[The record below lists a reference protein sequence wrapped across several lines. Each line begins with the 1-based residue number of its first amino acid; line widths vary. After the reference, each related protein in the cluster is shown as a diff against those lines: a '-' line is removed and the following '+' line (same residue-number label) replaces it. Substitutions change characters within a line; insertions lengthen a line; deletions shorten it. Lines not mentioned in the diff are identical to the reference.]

1 LSTQPTCTQ
10 FVGFFYFDLQKRRSQ
25 YRSINQSLALS
36 CCHCSVAAS
45 SNNNVIDTKSIISA
59 KINGDVDRSPHSFD
73 QRTVISIVSRFIGTK
88 RNMQLLSII
97 TAVTIASLLV
107 HSDNRSKFFCDGFS
121 MFTKGT
127 NNNVDTRKI
136 SQITSHSNTIGI
148 FESSDSVNDNNNNNE
163 RSDAHLTRRNFFG
176 NTAALTISV
185 ASIASSCIYV
195 PPVFASGGATA
206 GRYTYVVR
214 LAIVYND
221 ACHHWTELILCFP
234 LGFLIL

>member
-1 LSTQPTCTQ
+1 VSRC
-10 FVGFFYFDLQKRRSQ
+10 
-25 YRSINQSLALS
+25 RSI
-36 CCHCSVAAS
+36 
-45 SNNNVIDTKSIISA
+45 TT
-59 KINGDVDRSPHSFD
+59 FD
-73 QRTVISIVSRFIGTK
+73 QRTVISIVSGFIGAK
-88 RNMQLLSII
+88 RTMQLLSTI

-107 HSDNRSKFFCDGFS
+107 HSDNRSKLFCDGFS

-148 FESSDSVNDNNNNNE
+148 LESSDSVNNNNNNNNNNNE

-221 ACHHWTELILCFP
+221 ACHYWTELILCFP